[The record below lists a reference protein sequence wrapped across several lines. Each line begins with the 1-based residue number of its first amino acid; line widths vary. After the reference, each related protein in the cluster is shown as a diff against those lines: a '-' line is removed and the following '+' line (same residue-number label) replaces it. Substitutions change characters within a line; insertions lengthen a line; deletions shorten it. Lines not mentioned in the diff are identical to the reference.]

1 MIRELL
7 KALIKEEIVVINFEA
22 KVISVDKDK
31 DTCVVQAEDAPEIE
45 GVKLRSIIG
54 NITTKLIVYPKV
66 SSYVTVSVLHNMPNE
81 LYVSQV
87 SEVDEIA
94 TNCEQVT
101 YNGGEHGGIV
111 NWPDLKTQLDKTN
124 EVVNAIVESLT
135 TWVPIANDGGTA
147 LKTKAIA
154 ELAGKTTGVYTD
166 LEDTKIK
173 H

>member
-7 KALIKEEIVVINFEA
+7 KTLIKEELVVINFEA

-54 NITTKLIVYPKV
+54 NIATKLIVYPV
-66 SSYVTVSVLHNMPNE
+66 VNSYVTVSCLHNMPNE

-87 SEVDEIA
+87 SEVDEII

-101 YNGGEHGGIV
+101 YNGGENGGLV

-124 EVVNAIVESLT
+124 EVVDAIKEAMT
-135 TWVPIANDGGTA
+135 NWVVVPNDGGGA
-147 LKTKAIA
+147 LKTLFNAAI
-154 ELAGKTTGVYTD
+154 AGKTTGNYED
-166 LEDTKIK
+166 LEDTKFL